1 MEDTKTSLHKLL
13 INAKEPN
20 MNRGETALLNPSV
33 LNALSRLKE
42 TILETRVDG
51 KHLGI
56 EAIQYCTVEE
66 HLAIHTDYN
75 DLQVC
80 ISISDFQAMHNG
92 FVYFCI
98 QDENQLRHFRT
109 FLDYQKWLE
118 GYKEAKVLEAVYY
131 LENNG

>member
-20 MNRGETALLNPSV
+20 MNRGETALLNPFV

-80 ISISDFQAMHNG
+80 IHISDFDAMHNG
-92 FVYFCI
+92 FVYFY
-98 QDENQLRHFRT
+98 RHRPCQRFNR
-109 FLDYQKWLE
+109 FKDFQEYLE
-118 GYKEAKVLEAVYY
+118 GEKEAKVLEAVYY
-131 LENNG
+131 IENNG